1 MVIGQRLNFTIA
13 NCSASAVCENCSFGH
28 SLHEIFS
35 KCMYVHCMYFV
46 LPPWLSWDILC
57 LSDFIKD
64 SLLWWTDILH
74 ISLKREGIGMAWSLF
89 FFSSL
94 LPNDFDL
101 YYVQGV
107 SHWNEQS
114 KLALTDGQIEIFNFI
129 SWILAPF
136 LSEAVEA
143 RLCYFFKNCLIKTKR
158 HNLLN
163 RPPKIWNWKSQSF
176 HLAEPIYFG
185 EHSYMTSDVFWAFL
199 TYLPTLIRC
208 FTT

>member
-1 MVIGQRLNFTIA
+1 MRGPGVHAYCIISTLD
-13 NCSASAVCENCSFGH
+13 
-28 SLHEIFS
+28 EIFS
-35 KCMYVHCMYFV
+35 KCIYVHCMYFV

-89 FFSSL
+89 FSSL

-129 SWILAPF
+129 SRMAYSAGYDIWF
-136 LSEAVEA
+136 LSNS
-143 RLCYFFKNCLIKTKR
+143 FF
-158 HNLLN
+158 
-163 RPPKIWNWKSQSF
+163 
-176 HLAEPIYFG
+176 
-185 EHSYMTSDVFWAFL
+185 
-199 TYLPTLIRC
+199 
-208 FTT
+208 